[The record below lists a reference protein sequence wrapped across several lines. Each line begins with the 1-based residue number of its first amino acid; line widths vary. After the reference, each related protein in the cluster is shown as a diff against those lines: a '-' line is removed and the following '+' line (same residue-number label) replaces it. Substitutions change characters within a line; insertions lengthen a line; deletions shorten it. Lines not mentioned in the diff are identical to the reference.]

1 SQENVQDNI
10 SARLNKSALVSY
22 RIAGLCALIEAA
34 FDIAAE
40 YLEEYVTFGAGE
52 TNKAFF
58 HRAAKI
64 TERKYG
70 LIIRKEQR
78 LMIDTNICKRA
89 HDVTVQN
96 LAQYMALM
104 KIHDEDKKNWC
115 AQAGRT
121 MKPMMQFITPEGSKE
136 VAELK
141 NTNEVLVNNK
151 HNIDWPLT
159 RKQENIAGA
168 ITEEVLETLRLERY
182 QSLNIDLSSL
192 AQRVS
197 QENQNENLSHA
208 CSISTEE
215 NESIFSQNI
224 ITTSEAYYSIDQP
237 QDEENIEHRGLN
249 IFDLVDNFSG
259 IGDQSNSSA
268 SQLVVVNEE
277 IVEQQSEKNGV
288 ETITVSI
295 C

>member
-159 RKQENIAGA
+159 RKQENITIIHIFILTG
-168 ITEEVLETLRLERY
+168 
-182 QSLNIDLSSL
+182 
-192 AQRVS
+192 
-197 QENQNENLSHA
+197 HA